1 MKNGLIIIV
10 FAALVTACWPKSIS
24 FVDDAMPE
32 EWKTFSVQ
40 TIENNAA
47 TAPLN
52 YAATL
57 TESIKDG
64 IQNNSRLQLNPR
76 ADAAEVQ
83 IEGKITNYVV
93 QPIALQVG
101 DDAAK
106 NRLTI
111 TTNFTIFI
119 SKPKE
124 EEMTVTSTRFAD
136 YNSSQDL
143 ATVEAQLVEE
153 INKQIV
159 QDIINKLY
167 ANW

>member
-1 MKNGLIIIV
+1 MKKLLFFLFLGTFLS
-10 FAALVTACWPKSIS
+10 ACWPKSLS
-24 FVDDAMPE
+24 FVDISMPD

-52 YAATL
+52 YAANL

-64 IQNNSRLQLNPR
+64 IQNNSRLQLNPK

-83 IEGKITNYVV
+83 IEGRISNYMV

-111 TTNFTIFI
+111 TANFTIFI
-119 SKPKE
+119 SVPKE
-124 EEMTVTSTRFAD
+124 EEMTVSSTRFAD

-143 ATVEAQLVEE
+143 ATVEAQLIEE

-167 ANW
+167 SNW